1 MGGGRIFSDRVEPGA
16 PGRTA
21 SWPTPHPPTRKIK
34 QSEAEGLSDR
44 PNLIVCSA
52 FADVRVVRN
61 RLRRACQEAFAGPVR
76 SSSVCSAFTPCEIS
90 ASSAPAPTRAIGLCA
105 RPILLRLASL
115 NFSPS
120 ACASPRA
127 PASATSFGPQ
137 GLPPPQPGP
146 QESHVL
152 EPRISHHRRG
162 HRTVPPV

>member
-1 MGGGRIFSDRVEPGA
+1 MIVIVTSRGISPRHIVIWVEDGSFQTHEGWCARQDSQLAHA
-16 PGRTA
+16 P
-21 SWPTPHPPTRKIK
+21 PPHKEIK
-34 QSEAEGLSDR
+34 QREAKSLSDR

-52 FADVRVVRN
+52 FGDVRVVRN
-61 RLRRACQEAFAGPVR
+61 LRLVR
-76 SSSVCSAFTPCEIS
+76 PPA
-90 ASSAPAPTRAIGLCA
+90 APTRAIGLCA
-105 RPILLRLASL
+105 HPILLRLASL